1 MSLNKALIM
10 GFVGN
15 DPDVREI
22 GGKKN
27 ASFRVACTEKFKDR
41 EGNVTEKTEWIN
53 VVAWGNTAA
62 VVEKHVSKGTQVLVE
77 GRIQTRE
84 WEDRNGAKRYTTEI
98 NADRVQTVGKKEG
111 SARSRRQ
118 SDDEDLDF

>member
-1 MSLNKALIM
+1 MSLNKAIIM

-15 DPDVREI
+15 APDVREI

-27 ASFRVACTEKFKDR
+27 ASFRVACTDKFKDR
-41 EGNVTEKTEWIN
+41 DGNVQEKTEWIN

-62 VVEKHVSKGTQVLVE
+62 VVERHVSKGTQVLVE

-84 WEDRNGAKRYTTEI
+84 WEDRNGTKRYTTEI
-98 NADRVQTVGKKEG
+98 NADRVQTVGKKEE
-111 SARSRRQ
+111 SRSRRQ
-118 SDDEDLDF
+118 SDDDDLGF